1 MSDIAPIIIFCYRRK
16 INRLIESLLKNKE
29 SSISNLYIFSDGY
42 KSDLDKQDVFD
53 LRKSI
58 KEIKGFKSISV
69 FDSKKNKGLA
79 GSIIDGI
86 TSVINKYG
94 KIIIIEDDIIVS
106 EYFLDFMNKSL
117 NFYKNNKNIWSIS
130 GYCPILECLKNYKK
144 EVFLSL
150 RSSSWGWASWS
161 DRWNKSRWS
170 MEDFQNFK
178 NNNDKIKILNQGGND
193 LFKMLELQ
201 YLGKIDSWA
210 IRWQYSQFLNSAYS
224 VTPKISMTQNIGFN
238 DKFSTHTKGKNL
250 KWKVKLAKIKITNFE
265 FEMNTEIIEALKNYY
280 DLSLYTKIGYFLKK
294 WGGYKTIKK
303 YYK

>member
-29 SSISNLYIFSDGY
+29 SSISNLFIFSDGY

-79 GSIIDGI
+79 SSIIDGI

-94 KIIIIEDDIIVS
+94 KAIIIEDDIIVS

-170 MEDFQNFK
+170 MEDFESFK
-178 NNNDKIKILNQGGND
+178 SNNDKIEILNQGGND

-201 YLGKIDSWA
+201 YLGKIDSWS

-250 KWKVKLAKIKITNFE
+250 KWKVKLAKIKITNFD

-294 WGGYKTIKK
+294 WGGYKVVKK
-303 YYK
+303 FL